1 MSKATIEV
9 ERMNRVRRALAKDEA
24 EHGLSFLI
32 VRHGKQPIRLDPL
45 RVVGLRELVEDVRR
59 GYLDGAQG

>member
-1 MSKATIEV
+1 
-9 ERMNRVRRALAKDEA
+9 MNRVRRALAKDEA

>member
-1 MSKATIEV
+1 MRKATAEAA
-9 ERMNRVRRALAKDEA
+9 RMNRIRRALAKDEA

-32 VRHGKQPIRLDPL
+32 VRNGRQPVRLDPL

-59 GYLDGAQG
+59 GYLDGA